1 MTIEINH
8 RQTEIP
14 EGRHTLSEILVSQG
28 MGGKGQAVAVNNRV
42 IPRTD
47 WESFIVES
55 GVKITVISAVRG
67 G

>member
-1 MTIEINH
+1 M
-8 RQTEIP
+8 
-14 EGRHTLSEILVSQG
+14 SEILVSQG